1 MLKLSENKDYELV
14 PSPSDSHAWHV
25 PILTGDF
32 VETVIQYGTVSF
44 DGKRKQFTYDFSI
57 VESPDPNL
65 DIDNENLHSVL
76 ARILED
82 IIERGEKEGWVKL
95 QEKKPIDEYTDR
107 TDNTPKIIN

>member
-1 MLKLSENKDYELV
+1 MSKKLENKDYELI
-14 PSPSDSHAWHV
+14 PSPNDSHVWQV
-25 PILTGDF
+25 RILTGNF
-32 VETVIQYGTVSF
+32 VETVIQYGTVAF
-44 DGKRKQFTYDFSI
+44 DGKRKQFTYDFTLI
-57 VESPDPNL
+57 ESPDPNL
-65 DIDNENLHSVL
+65 NIDNEELHFTL

>member
-1 MLKLSENKDYELV
+1 MSKMLENKDYELI
-14 PSPSDSHAWHV
+14 PSPNDSHVWQV
-25 PILTGDF
+25 RILTGNF
-32 VETVIQYGTVSF
+32 VAF
-44 DGKRKQFTYDFSI
+44 DGKRKQFTYDFTLI
-57 VESPDPNL
+57 ESPDPNL
-65 DIDNENLHSVL
+65 NIDNEELHFTL